1 MKHLQLFEQFL
12 NEGLN
17 RKNLK
22 EVQKIGFDDAYL
34 EDGAIVLADTGINPW
49 NDGHEYTFYWDGESV
64 WCDTDMS
71 SAEYADEVTTAD
83 RFTDVIYDANNWE

>member
-1 MKHLQLFEQFL
+1 MKHVKLFEHFV
-12 NEGLN
+12 NEGVN

-49 NDGHEYTFYWDGESV
+49 GDEHEYTFYWDGESV
-64 WCDTDMS
+64 WCDTEMS
-71 SAEYADEVTTAD
+71 SGEYAEEVTTAD
-83 RFTDVIYDANNWE
+83 KFTDVIYDTDNWE